1 VIQRV
6 GRSSSS
12 SRKVEYCS
20 RMVWRAR
27 MGIEGVG
34 VCVLLYWAIGGL
46 GVVEWQERGGPLA
59 PKFGGTGVV
68 FGVGFAWF
76 NV

>member
-6 GRSSSS
+6 GLEASS

-34 VCVLLYWAIGGL
+34 VCVLLYWAIRRL
-46 GVVEWQERGGPLA
+46 GVVEWGYGSLLRSVARHE
-59 PKFGGTGVV
+59 
-68 FGVGFAWF
+68 
-76 NV
+76 